1 MAGST
6 TNTFFYIFKT
16 LADVLNGKLEDQQ
29 LELLTQEDLDMD
41 YRRWKNSRYGSRQNQ
56 YQVKITQ
63 QILHLNLVGITG
75 YVGANRA
82 AQVAAGSSKAGG
94 VNVAF

>member
-41 YRRWKNSRYGSRQNQ
+41 YRRWKNSRYGSRAKPVPGQNNSTNPTS
-56 YQVKITQ
+56 KF
-63 QILHLNLVGITG
+63 GG
-75 YVGANRA
+75 YHRLRR
-82 AQVAAGSSKAGG
+82 S
-94 VNVAF
+94 